1 MHYLLADDGCEPF
14 LLDELKRAHPLA
26 ASQLEGPLWLS
37 TDAPLEVPL
46 VFARQ
51 VFPEAVRTEAASIN
65 AWADKLIG
73 AAMESLPEGQPW
85 RLQIVPC
92 YGDTRA
98 AGINRRDL
106 IINALRERLQ
116 KRRRALLRTLQPM
129 ENETP
134 LAEDTSFIQLYLLS
148 PDQGIL
154 SVAPSPMPYQLR
166 RNLWPFP
173 KGELPVAVDKTA
185 PSRAFAKLVEAEQ
198 RLGLRIAKNETMVDL
213 GASPGS
219 WSYVG
224 IQRGAFVTSVD
235 RSPLRDD
242 LMRDRKLTFVQG
254 DAFKF
259 YPPKPVDWLVCDVIA
274 APERNMGL
282 LIDWVRHRH
291 CRRFIVTIKFKGH
304 AEYAIL
310 DELKAVMPDL
320 CDEFYLTRLCANK
333 NESCAFGVVKDQL

>member
-1 MHYLLADDGCEPF
+1 MHFLLADDGCEPF
-14 LLDELKRAHPLA
+14 LLDELSRACPTGTSALDGLNWITTDV
-26 ASQLEGPLWLS
+26 SLE
-37 TDAPLEVPL
+37 APL

-51 VFPEAVRTEAASIN
+51 ALPNAEKTEAASIN

-73 AAMESLPEGQPW
+73 AAMEQLPEGQPW

-92 YGDTRA
+92 YGETRA

-106 IINALRERLQ
+106 ILNSLRERLQ
-116 KRRRALLRTLQPM
+116 KRRRALLRTLEPM
-129 ENETP
+129 DVETP
-134 LAEDTSFIQLYLLS
+134 FREDTSVVQLYLLS

-154 SVAPSPMPYQLR
+154 SVAPAPMPYRLR

-185 PSRAFAKLVEAEQ
+185 PSRAFAKLVEAEK
-198 RLGLRIAKNETMVDL
+198 RLGLLISKGETMVDL

-224 IQRGAFVTSVD
+224 VHRGAMVTSVD

-242 LMRDRKLTFVQG
+242 LMRNRRLTFIQG

-259 YPPKPVDWLVCDVIA
+259 VPESQVDWLVCDVIA

-282 LIDWVRHRH
+282 LIDWVRNQY

-310 DELKAVMPDL
+310 DDLKAVMPDL
-320 CDEFYLTRLCANK
+320 CSEFFLTRLCANK
-333 NESCAFGVVKDQL
+333 NEACAFGVVKD

>member
-14 LLDELKRAHPLA
+14 LLEELKRAHPA
-26 ASQLEGPLWLS
+26 ATSEEESPNWII
-37 TDAPLEVPL
+37 TDAPLEAPL

-51 VFPEAVRTEAASIN
+51 TLPNAQRTEAASIN
-65 AWADKLIG
+65 AWADKLIAG
-73 AAMESLPEGQPW
+73 ALESLPEGQPW

-92 YGDTRA
+92 YGDDSK
-98 AGINRRDL
+98 AGLNRRDL
-106 IINALRERLQ
+106 ILAALRERLQ
-116 KRRRALLRTLQPM
+116 KRRRMLLRTLEPM
-129 ENETP
+129 DTETP
-134 LAEDTSFIQLYLLS
+134 FREDTSLVQLYLMA

-154 SVAPSPMPYQLR
+154 SVAPAPVPYELR

-198 RLGLRIAKNETMVDL
+198 RLGLHIANSETMVDL

-224 IQRGAFVTSVD
+224 LNRGAHVTAVD
-235 RSPLRDD
+235 RSPVRDD
-242 LMRDRKLTFVQG
+242 LMRNRRLTFVQG

-259 YPPKPVDWLVCDVIA
+259 LPAKPVDWLVCDVIA

-282 LIDWVRHRH
+282 LIDWVRNGH

-310 DELKAVMPDL
+310 DELKKVMPGL
-320 CDEFYLTRLCANK
+320 CAEFYLTRLCANK
-333 NESCAFGVVKDQL
+333 NEACAFGVVKG